1 VEDGL
6 SLVAVS
12 GIGVVAG
19 TIGAMVGGGS
29 LLSIPLLIFLG
40 LPAPVAIATDRFAGL
55 GAACTAGFRYWRAG
69 EIVWRWVPWL
79 GTASLVGS
87 LVGANL
93 LVRTD
98 AARLEPI
105 IGLLLLLLLPALFLR
120 PAFGVETRDTSRSWR
135 LAGFGLYFAI
145 QLLTGYFGAGTGP
158 LVFTTLMMCFGLT
171 IVQAVATQVVPFL
184 LLTVASVLV
193 FGSHGIIDYRMGI
206 ALLLGTAIGGSLGA
220 KLAIEKG
227 AGWVRRVFAGIV
239 ALAALRL
246 ILA

>member
-1 VEDGL
+1 MEDGL

-12 GIGVVAG
+12 AVGVAAG

-55 GAACTAGFRYWRAG
+55 GVACTAGFRYWRAG
-69 EIVWRWVPWL
+69 SIVWRWVPLL
-79 GTASLVGS
+79 GAASLVGS
-87 LVGANL
+87 LLGANL

-105 IGLLLLLLLPALFLR
+105 IGLLVLLLLPMLFLR
-120 PAFGVETRDTSRSWR
+120 PSFGVEARDTRRSWKVV
-135 LAGFGLYFAI
+135 GFGLYFAI
-145 QLLTGYFGAGTGP
+145 QLLTGFFGAGTGP
-158 LVFTTLMMCFGLT
+158 LVFTTLMACFGLT

-184 LLTVASVLV
+184 LLTVASVFV
-193 FGSHGIIDYRMGI
+193 FGSHGIIDYRMGF
-206 ALLLGTAIGGSLGA
+206 ALLLGTAVGGSFGA

-227 AGWVRRVFAGIV
+227 AGWVRRVFAV
-239 ALAALRL
+239 VVVLSALRL
-246 ILA
+246 LLR